1 MSPSLSWIW
10 TYLQGRD
17 VSGLEESGSFSCHDG
32 FFDASNTRKDPSAV
46 TSSITA
52 PTETTG
58 LLLSSRASGP
68 HKGCYDHAP
77 RRPCSGSFSSSCSDF
92 IETPQSVHA
101 KLKELHAELDQ
112 FPAQSTT
119 IYRYLQQQ
127 QQQQENST
135 AMSSTNNEYLPSLQV
150 LMLRSE
156 QWVVSKAAARFLRF
170 LDAKLQWFGPKAL
183 CRPLSPTMTEVTTKS
198 AAAPGFR
205 NGRSVHNVDQVYLW
219 SGIFQVLEA
228 CEAKQGRCVLVIFPS
243 LVETVMG
250 TSDALS
256 LVDLVRGHV

>member
-10 TYLQGRD
+10 TYLPGRED
-17 VSGLEESGSFSCHDG
+17 SGSSSCHDG
-32 FFDASNTRKDPSAV
+32 FFDASSTKKNP
-46 TSSITA
+46 ITA

-58 LLLSSRASGP
+58 LLLSS
-68 HKGCYDHAP
+68 DHAP
-77 RRPCSGSFSSSCSDF
+77 RRSCSGSFSSSCSDF
-92 IETPQSVHA
+92 IETQRSVHA

-127 QQQQENST
+127 QQQQQQQQEQQQQENST
-135 AMSSTNNEYLPSLQV
+135 ATSSTSNEYLPSLQV

-170 LDAKLQWFGPKAL
+170 LDAKLQWFGPQAL
-183 CRPLSPTMTEVTTKS
+183 CRPLFPTMTEVTTIS
-198 AAAPGFR
+198 AAGSGFR
-205 NGRSVHNVDQVYLW
+205 NGLTVHNVDQVYLW

-228 CEAKQGRCVLVIFPS
+228 SEAKQGCCVLVLFPS

-250 TSDALS
+250 TTSDALS